1 MTHRVNKQ
9 AVAQAFGRAAEGYDR
24 FAELQRYSGERL
36 MALRPALS
44 GATVLDAGCGTGWF
58 SRRWRDQGHRVIA
71 LDLSPGMLAQ
81 ARRDETAHHYLLGDI
96 EALPLRAR
104 SVDVSW
110 SNLAIQWCDDLAQGL
125 RELCRVTRPGGRVLF
140 STLAEHSLHEVRSA
154 WQALDDYQHV
164 NTFLSTAAIQQAG
177 AGLAL
182 RLSSETVEQRFPD
195 VRSAL
200 QSLKGI
206 GATHIHQGRAS
217 GLLTRQRLH
226 QLAQHWPR
234 DERGYRL
241 SYQLVTGVIDCE

>member
-1 MTHRVNKQ
+1 MTHKVNKQ
-9 AVAQAFGRAAEGYDR
+9 AVAQAFGRAANGYDR

-36 MALRPALS
+36 MAHQPGLCA
-44 GATVLDAGCGTGWF
+44 ATVLDAGCGTGWF
-58 SRRWRDQGHRVIA
+58 SRRWRELGHQVIA
-71 LDLSPGMLAQ
+71 LDFSAGMLAQ

-96 EALPLRAR
+96 EALPLRAQ

-140 STLAEHSLHEVRSA
+140 STLAEPSLHEVRSA

-164 NTFLSTAAIQQAG
+164 NTFLSEAAIQQAG
-177 AGLAL
+177 AGLKL
-182 RLSSETVEQRFPD
+182 RLSSETVEQHFPD

-217 GLLTRQRLH
+217 GLLTRQRLQ
-226 QLAQHWPR
+226 QLAQHWPQ
-234 DERGYRL
+234 DARGYRL
-241 SYQLVTGVIDCE
+241 SYQLVIGVIDCE

>member
-1 MTHRVNKQ
+1 MTHKVNKQ
-9 AVAQAFGRAAEGYDR
+9 AVAQAFGRAAGGYDR
-24 FAELQRYSGERL
+24 FAGLQRYSGERL
-36 MALRPALS
+36 MALLPALS
-44 GATVLDAGCGTGWF
+44 AGTVLDAGCGTGWF
-58 SRRWRDQGHRVIA
+58 SRRWREQGHQVIA

-96 EALPLRAR
+96 EALPLRAH
-104 SVDVSW
+104 SVDMSW
-110 SNLAIQWCDDLAQGL
+110 SNLAMQWCDDLAQGL

-140 STLAEHSLHEVRSA
+140 STLAEASLHEVRSA

-164 NTFLSTAAIQQAG
+164 NTFLSEAAIRQAG
-177 AGLAL
+177 DGLAL

-217 GLLTRQRLH
+217 GLLTRQRLQ
-226 QLAQHWPR
+226 QLAQHWPQ

-241 SYQLVTGVIDCE
+241 SYQLVTGVIDCV

>member
-1 MTHRVNKQ
+1 MTHKVNKQ
-9 AVAQAFGRAAEGYDR
+9 AVAQAFGRAAGGYDR
-24 FAELQRYSGERL
+24 FAELQRYSGEQL
-36 MALRPALS
+36 MAQQPSLPS
-44 GATVLDAGCGTGWF
+44 ATVLDAGCGTGWF
-58 SRRWRDQGHRVIA
+58 SRRFREQGHQVIA

-96 EALPLRAR
+96 EALPLRAH

-110 SNLAIQWCDDLAQGL
+110 SNLAMQWCDDLAQGL
-125 RELCRVTRPGGRVLF
+125 RELCRVTRPGGRILF
-140 STLAEHSLHEVRSA
+140 STLADQSLHEVRSA

-164 NTFLSTAAIQQAG
+164 NTFLSEAAIRQAG
-177 AGLAL
+177 DGLAL
-182 RLSSETVEQRFPD
+182 QLISETVEQRFPD

-217 GLLTRQRLH
+217 GLLTRQRLQ
-226 QLAQHWPR
+226 QLAQHWPQ

-241 SYQLVTGVIDCE
+241 SYQLVIGVIDCE